1 MPERRERGEKAPPDA
16 AYMIVD
22 PATREAYRL
31 GEGPSESGPLIFTS
45 RERLE
50 TYAREAGI
58 EQYTVIEVPGTV
70 LTRMRGKPHWV
81 DGECRR

>member
-1 MPERRERGEKAPPDA
+1 MSPAAVIDLSGLYEIPDS
-16 AYMIVD
+16 D
-22 PATREAYRL
+22 LFLREAYRL
-31 GEGPSESGPLIFTS
+31 GEGPAESGPLIFTS

-58 EQYTVIEVPGTV
+58 EQYTVIEVPGAV
-70 LTRMRGKPHWV
+70 LARMRGKPHWV